1 MTVRRCLGCQTPTSV
16 AELIPL
22 HLSGAGSVRVGTAS
36 AGRGGWIHPACIQT
50 ALDRPSLLNRS
61 FRCRVT
67 EIDDLNAR
75 AIDWIRNQIKRHY
88 TRALHDGLVVKKSTL
103 AHDDPS
109 FDRREIVAPNDD
121 CGTFLITETSGLTY
135 TFELEKPD
143 MDAIVGDRSPGVLHI
158 KPGRS
163 TQSLLRSLRAWDKLG

>member
-1 MTVRRCLGCQTPTSV
+1 MTVRRCLGCQTPASV
-16 AELIPL
+16 VELIPL
-22 HLSGAGSVRVGTAS
+22 HLNEAGSVRVGTAS

-67 EIDDLNAR
+67 ELDDLKAR

-88 TRALHDGLVVKKSTL
+88 TRALHDGLVVKNSAL

-109 FDRREIVAPNDD
+109 FDGREAVASNDD
-121 CGTFLITETSGLTY
+121 CGTFLISEKQDLTF
-135 TFELEKPD
+135 TFELKQPD
-143 MDAIVGDRSPGVLHI
+143 MESIVGARSPGVLHI